1 MNFTWKNGRSLATAT
16 TSAGDNISYQ
26 YNKDGIRTS
35 KTVNGTTTKYQLE
48 DNDIVRET
56 TDNSTIWFLYDENK
70 ELLGLNIDGVS
81 YYYEKNLQG
90 DVIGLVDNQ
99 GNTVVTYSYDAWGN
113 VTKVIGDKT
122 LAKQNP
128 FRYRS
133 YYYDEELG
141 LYYLQSRYYDSQV
154 GRFINADDVNV
165 MATAKKGLK
174 GANLFEYCENNP
186 VNKEDPTGYN
196 PFSSIVKSIKRFFM
210 GCKKLT
216 LKQVVFIIGTVIIT
230 IWRAVKKIIA
240 INKKYKIFKKLLSS
254 PNKIKFIFRQFRLIF
269 KQVLLAVNYIKNAI
283 IAAIRIIKYNWK
295 ASLIILATVLAT
307 ATFLTLSRIKAK

>member
-56 TDNSTIWFLYDENK
+56 TGDDNIWYLYDETM
-70 ELLGLNIDGVS
+70 ELLGLNINGVS

-90 DVIGLVDNQ
+90 DVIGLVDTQ

-113 VTKVIGDKT
+113 VTKITGDKT

-165 MATAKKGLK
+165 MATMQKGLK
-174 GANLFEYCENNP
+174 GSNLFEYCENNP
-186 VNKEDPTGYN
+186 VNKEDSTGYCSK
-196 PFSSIVKSIKRFFM
+196 PKKDKKKGWKLRRITIIFTKDFLRDLVTASGSAAAALIGAGLGTLIGGA
-210 GCKKLT
+210 GCT
-216 LKQVVFIIGTVIIT
+216 VGSIIGAAFGWVVCGSWARKHI
-230 IWRAVKKIIA
+230 KKDVSISRCLYLPKL
-240 INKKYKIFKKLLSS
+240 KKYTYKL
-254 PNKIKFIFRQFRLIF
+254 
-269 KQVLLAVNYIKNAI
+269 Y
-283 IAAIRIIKYNWK
+283 
-295 ASLIILATVLAT
+295 
-307 ATFLTLSRIKAK
+307 

>member
-48 DNDIVRET
+48 DNDIVKET
-56 TDNSTIWFLYDENK
+56 TGNNEIWYLYDENK
-70 ELLGLNIDGVS
+70 ELLGLNINGVS

-90 DVIGLVDNQ
+90 DVVGLVDNQ
-99 GNTVVTYSYDAWGN
+99 GNTVATYSYDAWGN
-113 VTKVIGDKT
+113 TTKVTGDKT

-133 YYYDEELG
+133 YYYDEEIG

-165 MATAKKGLK
+165 MAAMQKGLK
-174 GANLFEYCENNP
+174 GSNLFEYCENNS
-186 VNKEDPTGYN
+186 VNKIDANGKSATIIITG
-196 PFSSIVKSIKRFFM
+196 IGIKIFLGLLGTAAVLEIYRTYKNTKARI
-210 GCKKLT
+210 KKLNE
-216 LKQVVFIIGTVIIT
+216 LVKIS
-230 IWRAVKKIIA
+230 KKIPNYLKTKDGRVDLKKF
-240 INKKYKIFKKLLSS
+240 NKNKRGKKGKSGPKGWWIEKDYAEHNGSVWKLF
-254 PNKIKFIFRQFRLIF
+254 NHAGK
-269 KQVLLAVNYIKNAI
+269 
-283 IAAIRIIKYNWK
+283 RI
-295 ASLIILATVLAT
+295 ASLWEDGSI
-307 ATFLTLSRIKAK
+307 RGK